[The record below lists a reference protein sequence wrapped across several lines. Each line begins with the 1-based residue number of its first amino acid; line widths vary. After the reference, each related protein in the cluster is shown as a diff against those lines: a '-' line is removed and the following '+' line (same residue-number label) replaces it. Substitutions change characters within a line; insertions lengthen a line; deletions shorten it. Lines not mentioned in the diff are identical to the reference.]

1 MKTYPF
7 ILINKNNMKEIEH
20 FKSADSLA
28 LRLSRNDGKSFQSS
42 HWVVVKDEKTV
53 VDLSSVNGK
62 VNIVEQYNEL
72 KKIFDHYESLKTLFD

>member
-7 ILINKNNMKEIEH
+7 ILINKNNMKEIEY
-20 FKSADSLA
+20 FKSSDSLS
-28 LRLSRNDGKSFQSS
+28 LRLCRNDGKPFNAS

-72 KKIFDHYESLKTLFD
+72 KDIFNSYES